1 MTLKREGRFQ
11 NDGPMSWTTPDE
23 KIEAH
28 FGRVASLIG
37 ERSRAIMLWNLL
49 DGRAYTATELALC
62 ANISKQACSSH
73 LNLLLEAGI
82 LTVEKQGRHR
92 YFMFA
97 SDSAAHVIEG
107 IASLMRRDL
116 GTKSAHD
123 EIPEGIR
130 YARTCY
136 DHLAGRVG
144 VTIFQGII
152 SEGLIL
158 QQGEDLAITPQGEQ
172 WFGKLSIDTDELR
185 TQNRK
190 FAYACLDWSERRHHL
205 AGSLAAAM
213 LKSFVTLGWIRRV
226 HDSREVTITPHGKT
240 ELSRILPVKF

>member
-1 MTLKREGRFQ
+1 MTTIRESKSQ
-11 NDGPMSWTTPDE
+11 NNGAMSWTTPDE

-73 LNLLLEAGI
+73 LNLLLEAEI

-116 GTKSAHD
+116 GTRSTRD

-136 DHLAGRVG
+136 DHLAGRAG
-144 VTIFQGII
+144 VAIYQGVI
-152 SEGLIL
+152 SQGLIMK
-158 QQGEDLAITPQGEQ
+158 QGEILTLTPQGEQ
-172 WFGKLSIDTDELR
+172 WCNDLSINTEELR
-185 TQNRK
+185 KQNRK
-190 FAYACLDWSERRHHL
+190 FVYACLDWSERKHHL
-205 AGSLAAAM
+205 GGSLAAAM
-213 LKSFVTLGWIRRV
+213 LTMFVSLEWVRPAR
-226 HDSREVTITPHGKT
+226 DSREVVITPQGKA
-240 ELSRILPVKF
+240 ELGRILNVDF